1 MIQGLIGKQIK
12 KNEGFDVK
20 NEKWGD
26 MYDMGII
33 DPMKVTRS
41 ALQNAISVAIT
52 LLSTNAIVTI
62 KRKQDANI

>member
-1 MIQGLIGKQIK
+1 M
-12 KNEGFDVK
+12 F
-20 NEKWGD
+20 
-26 MYDMGII
+26 DMGII